1 MSYIIVARNPMNKLI
16 VTMNEDEWDRIAEF
30 DTEEAADEIA
40 SSHPLFCAW
49 GWQVLE
55 VWE

>member
-16 VTMNEDEWDRIAEF
+16 VTMDYEEGGIEEF
-30 DTEEAADEIA
+30 ESEEIADEVA
-40 SSHPLFCAW
+40 SGHPLFCAW